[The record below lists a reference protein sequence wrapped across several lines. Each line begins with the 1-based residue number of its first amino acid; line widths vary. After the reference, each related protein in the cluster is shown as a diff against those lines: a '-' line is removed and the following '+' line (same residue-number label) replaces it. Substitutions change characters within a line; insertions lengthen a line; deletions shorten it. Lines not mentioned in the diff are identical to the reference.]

1 MPDLHQKG
9 VKVMSVK
16 QRIAAI
22 QRLGTILAFSIL
34 SEMQRFFKPA
44 EISYEI
50 ISERM
55 VLDANAVYLKIEDGK
70 PVVCGTNMENIQMF
84 FRRFGFEKLP
94 GQLPCY
100 PHCVQCAG
108 KCLSFAA

>member
-1 MPDLHQKG
+1 
-9 VKVMSVK
+9 MSVK

-22 QRLGTILAFSIL
+22 QKLGTILAFSIL

-50 ISERM
+50 ISKRM

-70 PVVCGTNMENIQMF
+70 PVVCGTSMEIIQHF
-84 FRRFGFEKLP
+84 FRSFGFKDLP
-94 GQLPCY
+94 GKLPCY

-108 KCLSFAA
+108 KCLANAA